1 MSIDYEAE
9 KARLAAKKKREEA
22 KKNKKRIHANV
33 ETRVKKKENPNRIHA
48 NVKTKRKVTLDD
60 FTNDIDHKAEKAR
73 LAAKKKEKKIESLG
87 EIEVTAGKDTW
98 SPTKILRS
106 KKVQV
111 GGHRTPI
118 YEKVKNGRA
127 VGRMKRVGGT
137 DRAPKYEKVKNY
149 DDYTSKEK
157 SAMSDAEYDKMEKS
171 STIQYRNPD
180 YKRAKKINP
189 HSRFSEGGQIV
200 ADQYTIMGE
209 V

>member
-9 KARLAAKKKREEA
+9 KARLAAKKKREEES
-22 KKNKKRIHANV
+22 KPEVLEDIV
-33 ETRVKKKENPNRIHA
+33 
-48 NVKTKRKVTLDD
+48 VTG
-60 FTNDIDHKAEKAR
+60 T
-73 LAAKKKEKKIESLG
+73 
-87 EIEVTAGKDTW
+87 KDTW

-127 VGRMKRVGGT
+127 VGRMKRVGGS

-149 DDYTSKEK
+149 DDYTDREK
-157 SAMSDAEYDKMEKS
+157 AVMSDAEYDKMEKS

-180 YKRAKKINP
+180 YKGAKKINP
-189 HSRFSEGGQIV
+189 HSRFNEGGQIV
-200 ADQYTIMGE
+200 ADQYIIMGE

>member
-1 MSIDYEAE
+1 MAKDTRFI
-9 KARLAAKKKREEA
+9 AAVHKR
-22 KKNKKRIHANV
+22 
-33 ETRVKKKENPNRIHA
+33 P
-48 NVKTKRKVTLDD
+48 
-60 FTNDIDHKAEKAR
+60 
-73 LAAKKKEKKIESLG
+73 KKEKEKNLRIHSPVKTTRDFKSEFMHDMSEPLPVRKSKP
-87 EIEVTAGKDTW
+87 EVLEDIVVTGTKDTW

-127 VGRMKRVGGT
+127 VGRMKRVGGS

-149 DDYTSKEK
+149 DDYTDREK
-157 SAMSDAEYDKMEKS
+157 AVMSDAEYDKMEKS

-180 YKRAKKINP
+180 YKGAKKINP
-189 HSRFSEGGQIV
+189 HSRFNEGGQIV
-200 ADQYTIMGE
+200 ADQYIIMGE